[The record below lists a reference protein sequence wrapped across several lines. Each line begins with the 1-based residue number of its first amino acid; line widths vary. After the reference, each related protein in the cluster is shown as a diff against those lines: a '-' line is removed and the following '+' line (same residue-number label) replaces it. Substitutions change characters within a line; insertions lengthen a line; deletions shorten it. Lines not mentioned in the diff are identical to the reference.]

1 MPWLCFDMPCC
12 AQRCDAAQAGV
23 CIGVGN
29 ASLAAGLQIL
39 RLCKGAECG
48 GAALLVAFGAPR
60 AA

>member
-1 MPWLCFDMPCC
+1 MPCC